1 LAGLQKRRDESPPS
15 QLGEWTVM
23 GIIKRLDD
31 QRRVIDMVRSEVEH
45 LKSVKVGNVSGGE
58 TTQELGQL
66 VRNIE
71 TALMANKQL
80 TDSVIK
86 IRKAVS
92 RLMAENERL
101 RRDIEAVKAGPLQ
114 VRAQAQKYRLC
125 EPHLRM
131 LRAVS
136 TGAKSS
142 AEISHVIGRSR
153 EHTSRMARRMIELGM
168 FEKQMHRYT
177 PKYALTEAGTV
188 VLKNSE
194 DVSLRQDAVP

>member
-1 LAGLQKRRDESPPS
+1 MAGPSKRRDESPSS

-31 QRRVIDMVRSEVEH
+31 QRRVIDMLRSEVEQ
-45 LKSVKVGNVSGGE
+45 LKSAKVGNVSGNSA
-58 TTQELGQL
+58 TQELGQL
-66 VRNIE
+66 ARNIE

-86 IRKAVS
+86 IRKAIS
-92 RLMAENERL
+92 RLMTENERL
-101 RRDIEAVKAGPLQ
+101 RREIEAVKAGLLQ
-114 VRAQAQKYRLC
+114 PPMHPQTHRLC
-125 EPHLRM
+125 EAHLRM

-142 AEISHVIGRSR
+142 AEISHVVGRSR
-153 EHTSRMARRMIELGM
+153 EHTSRMVRKMVELGM
-168 FEKQMHRYT
+168 FEKQMHGYT
-177 PKYALTEAGTV
+177 PKYALTEAGSV

-194 DVSLRQDAVP
+194 DTSLRQDAIP

>member
-1 LAGLQKRRDESPPS
+1 
-15 QLGEWTVM
+15 M

-114 VRAQAQKYRLC
+114 VRVQAQKYRLC
-125 EPHLRM
+125 EAHLRM